1 MGCDPL
7 HDLMSKGYRSYNFYR
22 LYDFC
27 SIPPRELAEISNWT
41 SRYLATVVRECVNLQ
56 ILRRSRTIR

>member
-7 HDLMSKGYRSYNFYR
+7 HNLMSKGYRSYNFYR

-41 SRYLATVVRECVNLQ
+41 SR
-56 ILRRSRTIR
+56 

>member
-27 SIPPRELAEISNWT
+27 SIPPRELADNLQFGHRA
-41 SRYLATVVRECVNLQ
+41 SRRRSCVNA
-56 ILRRSRTIR
+56 

>member
-22 LYDFC
+22 LYEFC
-27 SIPPRELAEISNWT
+27 SIPPRELAD
-41 SRYLATVVRECVNLQ
+41 NLQ
-56 ILRRSRTIR
+56 FDIALAGDGRA